1 MGENGNG
8 KTSAAST
15 PAEPPSVGPDVK
27 VVDRRWWAREAGEAG
42 AAGEEAELRKPT
54 YLEELER
61 QLAEKDAALQRYLSQ
76 HKQAVGEFED
86 VKTRIRREM
95 ARDVERSRR
104 AVLAE
109 FLDVLDNLERATAA
123 ARASSNVDALL
134 NGLDL
139 VERQFRAKL
148 EGFGINR
155 IESLGEMFDPL
166 RHEAVSAVPVADES
180 QDGRVAGVVRPGYAI
195 GDEVLR
201 PAQVAV
207 GRHEAARP

>member
-1 MGENGNG
+1 MPENGNG
-8 KTSAAST
+8 KIPAA
-15 PAEPPSVGPDVK
+15 PDVK

-42 AAGEEAELRKPT
+42 AAADEAGLRKPT

-61 QLAEKDAALQRYLSQ
+61 QIAEKDVALQQFLSQ

-104 AVLAE
+104 AVLSE
-109 FLDVLDNLERATAA
+109 FLDVLDNLERATSA
-123 ARASSNVDALL
+123 ARGSANVEALL
-134 NGLDL
+134 QGLDL
-139 VERQFRAKL
+139 VERQFRNKL
-148 EGFGINR
+148 EGFGIER
-155 IESLGEMFDPL
+155 IESLGETFDPL
-166 RHEAVSAVPVADES
+166 RHEAVSTVPVADES
-180 QDGRVAGVVRPGYAI
+180 QDGRVVGVVCHGYAI

-207 GRHEAARP
+207 GRYGQE